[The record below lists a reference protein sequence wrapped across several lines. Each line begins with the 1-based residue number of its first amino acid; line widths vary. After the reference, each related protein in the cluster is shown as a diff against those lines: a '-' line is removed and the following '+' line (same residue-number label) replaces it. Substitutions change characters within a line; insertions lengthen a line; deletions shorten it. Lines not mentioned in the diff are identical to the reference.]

1 MSNKLLILVVGAL
14 AVFSCTKVETFSP
27 GITEEL
33 TISAETVNIRIVNE
47 GDDATKAYYTETSSY
62 WTYLWE
68 DGDFFHY
75 FYYSRAQLL
84 GDRFTQ
90 VAKSPEATYLAY
102 EASDLEIGNSIYSY
116 YVQKDML
123 DTADTNNDPNNI
135 QMVIPT
141 NQVTTLE
148 PESFSTSIDPSFDLA
163 DFQLDKY
170 SDTGSGGILTN
181 VTIPSRTLTF
191 KITSFNPEFSYAC
204 KLESETGGF
213 DNFTYDADG
222 NVSVTLDF
230 DNYPT
235 KVYEMATEIRV
246 YNEDYPK
253 NYVTV
258 EAVASRS
265 GAASNKSTYTVGKGA
280 RSTKPGTITTYGDV
294 KPYPIRE
301 AMPCASRAKTVTSNL
316 LRYPEDIANSMTM
329 YMLGSAAEFRIYA
342 KNGIHTGEK
351 IEKVIMTTLNG
362 PCAGYCYY
370 DLEGQTL
377 ELTGYDQ
384 DTITSDVSL
393 CNYHVPATKGGEE
406 SVYMVLAP
414 GTYNLELN
422 IVTTDSDGVT
432 WSNIFTV
439 NSQTFTRANRKP
451 FAVNIDS
458 ASAIRIEYVES
469 SNGDEDDEQEL

>member
-1 MSNKLLILVVGAL
+1 MSTKLFILAAGAL
-14 AVFSCTKVETFSP
+14 AVLSCAKVETFSP
-27 GITEEL
+27 GITEEQ
-33 TISAETVNIRIVNE
+33 TINAETINIRIVNE

-90 VAKSPEATYLAY
+90 VAKSPESTYLAY

-123 DTADTNNDPNNI
+123 ETADTNNDPNNI

-141 NQVTTLE
+141 YQVTTLE
-148 PESFSTSIDPSFDLA
+148 PEAFTTSVDPSFDLS
-163 DFQLDKY
+163 DFQLDKI
-170 SDTGSGGILTN
+170 SESGNYGGFN
-181 VTIPSRTLTF
+181 VPSRVLSF
-191 KITSFNPEFSYAC
+191 KIDNFNPLFTYLC
-204 KLESETGGF
+204 KLEEEEGEFS
-213 DNFTYDADG
+213 DFTYDENG
-222 NVSVTLDF
+222 NASVTIGF
-230 DNYPT
+230 DDVALFNYDST
-235 KVYEMATEIRV
+235 TEIRI
-246 YNEDYPK
+246 YNKDYSK

-258 EAVASRS
+258 AVTGTRT
-265 GAASNKSTYTVGKGA
+265 AASAKFTYSVEKGA
-280 RSTKPGTITTYGDV
+280 RSTKPGTITTYGDT

-301 AMPCASRAKTVTSNL
+301 AMPCASMAKLVTSNL

-342 KNGIHTGEK
+342 KNGIHVGEK

-370 DLEGQTL
+370 DLVGQSL

-414 GTYNLELN
+414 GSYELQIN
-422 IVTTDSDGVT
+422 IVTTDSDGET

-439 NSQTFTRANRKP
+439 DTQTFTRANRKP

-458 ASAIRIEYVES
+458 ASAQRIPYVES
-469 SNGDEDDEQEL
+469 STGTEDDEAEI

>member
-1 MSNKLLILVVGAL
+1 MAAGAL
-14 AVFSCTKVETFSP
+14 AVLSCAKVETFSP
-27 GITEEL
+27 GITEEQ
-33 TISAETVNIRIVNE
+33 TINSELVNIRIVNE
-47 GDDATKAYYTETSSY
+47 GDDDTKAYYYETSSY
-62 WTYLWE
+62 WTYNWE

-75 FYYSRAQLL
+75 FYYSRADLL
-84 GDRFTQ
+84 GHRFTQ

-123 DTADTNNDPNNI
+123 DTADTNNDPSNI

-141 NQVTTLE
+141 YQVTTLE
-148 PESFSTSIDPSFDLA
+148 PEAFTTSVDPSFDLS
-163 DFQLDKY
+163 DFQLDKI
-170 SDTGSGGILTN
+170 SESGAYGEFN
-181 VTIPSRTLTF
+181 VPSRVLSF
-191 KITSFNPEFSYAC
+191 KIDSFNPLFTYLC
-204 KLESETGGF
+204 KLEEEEGEFS
-213 DNFTYDADG
+213 DFTYDENG
-222 NVSVTLDF
+222 NASVTIGF
-230 DNYPT
+230 DDVALFSYDST
-235 KVYEMATEIRV
+235 TEIRI
-246 YNEDYPK
+246 YNKDYSK

-258 EAVASRS
+258 AVTGTRTAVS
-265 GAASNKSTYTVGKGA
+265 AKFTYSVEKGA

-370 DLEGQTL
+370 DLEGQSL
-377 ELTGYDQ
+377 EITGYDQ
-384 DTITSDVSL
+384 DTVTSDVSL

-414 GTYNLELN
+414 GTYDLEIN
-422 IVTTDSDGVT
+422 IVTTDADGVT

-458 ASAIRIEYVES
+458 ASAVRIEYAES
-469 SNGDEDDEQEL
+469 GNGDEDDEQEL